1 MYVPNIA
8 LASPAGRMGVPED
21 ATAFAV
27 HHHRIVKNSFPTRS
41 QGISNSIPLSD
52 SSSSD
57 RYSAPTRSQ
66 GFSHSIPLSGS
77 PSSDSYSAP
86 TRSQGFSPSVP
97 LSGSSSSDSYSEGV
111 SYSPRSSK
119 REKFDEEKLVNFNNI
134 KRQSTSSQMSTNG
147 FTNEYIVITILAS
160 VKGEFKIPSING
172 SGNLKKALQKLGSIP
187 SSKLLAVEVSWT
199 PQNENDT
206 PSEREF
212 LQDYPLLRLL

>member
-1 MYVPNIA
+1 MEH
-8 LASPAGRMGVPED
+8 ASE
-21 ATAFAV
+21 
-27 HHHRIVKNSFPTRS
+27 TRGS
-41 QGISNSIPLSD
+41 GDINRVFIDVRSKHCISI
-52 SSSSD
+52 
-57 RYSAPTRSQ
+57 TCRSN
-66 GFSHSIPLSGS
+66 G
-77 PSSDSYSAP
+77 
-86 TRSQGFSPSVP
+86 
-97 LSGSSSSDSYSEGV
+97 
-111 SYSPRSSK
+111 K